1 MNWQSSFS
9 AFSPRVSSSS
19 LEVSSSDSSPDQ
31 KLVSPHSDSEV
42 PLSRTH
48 QYKKITKPLLERKR
62 RARINKCLD
71 ELKDI
76 MTVALQA
83 EGENVSKLEKADI
96 LELTV
101 RHLHKLNQVQGL
113 VARNPLEDLQK
124 FQAGYSSC
132 AQEATTFLLSTPGV
146 DLRVGHRLFGHLIQP
161 PGGGVGPG
169 FPRLLQPPQPSL
181 PIIPATSLPSSTFHD
196 MKGAVAAFTR
206 PNPELKPVVVD
217 LKPTLVQLNQ
227 LKQEK
232 TVPVKPEALR
242 LSLDNRSMDPVWKPY
257 S

>member
-1 MNWQSSFS
+1 
-9 AFSPRVSSSS
+9 
-19 LEVSSSDSSPDQ
+19 
-31 KLVSPHSDSEV
+31 
-42 PLSRTH
+42 
-48 QYKKITKPLLERKR
+48 
-62 RARINKCLD
+62 
-71 ELKDI
+71 

-169 FPRLLQPPQPSL
+169 FPRLLQPPQSSL

-217 LKPTLVQLNQ
+217 LKPSLVQLNQ